1 MRKNDT
7 EYVFSPSDLIV
18 HMNSPFASWMAR
30 LSIDHPERLKGIEK
44 DHDEM
49 MGLLADK
56 GNEHEYLFLQYL
68 KEEYGAENIA
78 EIESDSQSARE
89 ATIIAMKAGYKVIF
103 QAYLE
108 RDHFSG
114 FSDFLV
120 RREGK
125 SELGAYYYEAWDTK
139 LSKTTRPYFLVQLC
153 CYSWML
159 EKIQGKVPDETVVV
173 LGNKTKERFRI
184 AAYYSYFQNLK
195 QQFLQLQENFTGAEN
210 TMPDLSLETNFGTW
224 GNYAQQLM
232 DQSDS
237 LALVA
242 NIRKKQIQHL
252 HEHGVTTLTQ
262 LAKTNDTE
270 IEGISPESLAKIK
283 EQADI
288 QLRSRGQDKPYFK
301 VIENDNG
308 KGLSS
313 LPEPSNLDMFFDI
326 EGNPFGDNGLEYLWG
341 VSYHNPKA
349 AQGKE
354 YAFKDW
360 WAHDQKQEKRAFEG
374 FIDWTYQRWQ
384 QDKTMHVYH
393 YASYEITAI
402 RKLSTRNQTRLE
414 EVSELLQNGVFIDL
428 YKIVKNGLLIG
439 EPKYSI
445 KNVEHL
451 YRGIRTTDVASGDE
465 SIIAYENWR
474 EAGGNINWEKQEN
487 GYESWL
493 ADSDNFNWT
502 VWESLEKIR
511 NYNIDDCESTL
522 ELADWL
528 RNQQQESGISYSP
541 IEDVKSNEEKTA
553 AQVKNQVARELL
565 FDRQQA
571 LVERFQAEEKL
582 NKDPIA
588 ELLTDLLYF
597 HVRERQTK
605 GWAYYDRLEK
615 DDEQLFDDDTV
626 IFDITLTERNYD
638 EAVYLCTGTY
648 NPDQPIRTD
657 KIKSATIQG
666 SNVKISKIIFAE
678 GDKPKGEISFE
689 IKVTDEVALEQS
701 QLTLF
706 GDDLF
711 INTGTLENRLC
722 EITENYFETGLLS
735 GVIATILNQDNPE
748 FSTLVSPLPVS
759 RTHYPDDNEYMQA
772 MIATIEAMDNTCL
785 CIQGPPGAGKTFTA
799 RNVIAALVKNGQ
811 RIGIM
816 SNSHAAIM
824 NLLKELPNL
833 LPDSS
838 LAKVGPSGSKKI
850 FREQFPILDYP
861 NFDYRDS
868 VKTFPKSAPYGT
880 YDVIG
885 ATVYGFASQEAF
897 EEPVD
902 YLFVDE
908 ASQVA
913 LANLVVISGAAKN
926 IVLMGDQMQLE
937 QPIQA
942 AHPGKSG
949 ESALEFIL
957 KGAAVIPDDQGVF
970 LERTY
975 RMHPYVCQPLS
986 EIVYEGKLKADKD
999 NANQSIYINQAKYI
1013 TKPNGVLSIA
1023 VQHAGN
1029 TQSSEEEVIVI
1040 QKLINELKTGTFT
1053 DKNGNISPVT
1063 DNDILIIAPYNMQVN
1078 LLKEKLKGD
1087 LKISTID
1094 GIQGQEAP
1102 VVIISMTVSD
1112 VVESSRGLDFVL
1124 DINRLNVAVSRAQAL
1139 AVIVANEGLERS
1151 HVNNL
1156 KQMEKVGFFIKL
1168 TGNLDNVSLLQNS

>member
-120 RREGK
+120 RCEGK

-195 QQFLQLQENFTGAEN
+195 QQFLQIQENFNGAEN
-210 TMPDLSLETNFGTW
+210 TMPNPSLETDFGPW
-224 GNYAQQLM
+224 GSYAKQLM
-232 DQSDS
+232 EQLDS

-242 NIRKKQIQHL
+242 NIRKKQIQYL

-262 LAKTNDTE
+262 LAKTNDTQ
-270 IEGISPESLAKIK
+270 IKGISAESLTKIK
-283 EQADI
+283 AQADI
-288 QLRSRGQDKPYFK
+288 QLRSRGQDKPYFT
-301 VIENDNG
+301 VIKDDNG

-313 LPEPSNLDMFFDI
+313 LPESPNLDMSLDI
-326 EGNPFGDNGLEYLWG
+326 EGDPFLEGGLEYLWG

-349 AQGKE
+349 AQGKV

-360 WAHDQKQEKRAFEG
+360 WAHDQKQEKRAFED
-374 FIDWTYQRWQ
+374 FIDWTYRRWQ

-393 YASYEITAI
+393 YGSYEITAI
-402 RKLSTRNQTRLE
+402 RKLSTRSQTRLE
-414 EVSELLQNGVFIDL
+414 EVRELLENGVFIDL
-428 YKIVKNGLLIG
+428 YKVVKNGLLIG

-451 YRGIRTTDVASGDE
+451 YRGKRTTDVVKGDD
-465 SIIAYENWR
+465 SIVFYENWR
-474 EAGGNINWEKQEN
+474 EQGGNVSWEEQEN
-487 GYESWL
+487 GYKSWL
-493 ADSDNFNWT
+493 ANSDNFDWT
-502 VWESLEKIR
+502 AWQTLKDIR
-511 NYNIDDCESTL
+511 DYNIDDCESVL
-522 ELADWL
+522 ELVDWL
-528 RNQQQESGISYSP
+528 REQQQESGISYSP
-541 IEDVKSNEEKTA
+541 IEKNKSDKEKTDV
-553 AQVKNQVARELL
+553 QVENQVEHEFLIAR
-565 FDRQQA
+565 QKA
-571 LVERFQAEEKL
+571 LVERFQTEEKL

-588 ELLTDLLYF
+588 ELLTSLLHFYD
-597 HVRERQTK
+597 REHKTQFWSK
-605 GWAYYDRLEK
+605 YDRLEK
-615 DDEQLFDDDTV
+615 DAEQLFDDDMV
-626 IFDITLTERNYD
+626 IFDITLTETNYD
-638 EAVYLCTGTY
+638 EANEAMLLCTATY
-648 NPDQPIRTD
+648 NSDQPIRTD
-657 KIKSATIQG
+657 KINTATIQG
-666 SNVKISKIIFAE
+666 SDVKVSKIIF
-678 GDKPKGEISFE
+678 GDFAKPKGEISFK
-689 IKVTDEVALEQS
+689 IKAADEVALQQS
-701 QLTLF
+701 QLTIF
-706 GDDLF
+706 GDDF
-711 INTGTLENRLC
+711 IPPTTKLEIKLC

-735 GVIATILNQDNPE
+735 GVTATILNQDNPE
-748 FSTLVSPLPVS
+748 FATLVSPLPIS
-759 RTHYPDDNEYMQA
+759 RTHYPNDNEYMHA
-772 MIATIEAMDNTCL
+772 MIAAIKAMNNTCL

-799 RNVIAALVKNGQ
+799 KNVIAALVKNGQ

-816 SNSHAAIM
+816 SNGHPAII
-824 NLLKELPNL
+824 NLLKELPKL

-838 LAKVGPSGSKKI
+838 LAKVGGDYGSTKG
-850 FREQFPILDYP
+850 FRKQFSKEAYPNLDYRASMS
-861 NFDYRDS
+861 FT
-868 VKTFPKSAPYGT
+868 KKSPYGS

-885 ATVYGFASQEAF
+885 ATAFAFAREEAW

-913 LANLVVISGAAKN
+913 LANLVAISGAAKN

-942 AHPGKSG
+942 SHPGKSG
-949 ESALEFIL
+949 ESALTFIL
-957 KGAAVIPDDQGVF
+957 KGASVIPDDQGVF

-975 RMHPYVCQPLS
+975 RMHPDVCQPLS

-1023 VQHAGN
+1023 VQHTGN
-1029 TQSSEEEVIVI
+1029 TQISEEEVIVV
-1040 QKLINELKTGTFT
+1040 QQLINELKTGSFT
-1053 DKNGNISPVT
+1053 DKKGNISPIT
-1063 DNDILIIAPYNMQVN
+1063 DKDILIVAPYNMQVN
-1078 LLKEKLKGD
+1078 LLKKNLKGD
-1087 LKISTID
+1087 LKIGTID

-1102 VVIISMTVSD
+1102 VVIISMTVSE
-1112 VVESSRGLDFVL
+1112 VVESSRGLDFVF

-1139 AVIVANEGLERS
+1139 AVIVANEGLERC
-1151 HVNNL
+1151 HVNSL
-1156 KQMEKVGFFIKL
+1156 KQMEKVGFFINL
-1168 TGNLDNVSLLQNS
+1168 TGR

>member
-1 MRKNDT
+1 MKKNYDGT
-7 EYVFSPSDLIV
+7 VSFSPSDLIV
-18 HMNSPFASWMAR
+18 YMGSPFASWMAR
-30 LSIDHPERLKGIEK
+30 LEIDHPEQVKGIEK

-49 MGLLADK
+49 KNFLGDK
-56 GNEHEYLFLQYL
+56 GKEHEDLFLQYL
-68 KEEYGAENIA
+68 REDYGAENIA
-78 EIESDSQSARE
+78 EIDPGGSLPDKLE

-108 RDHFSG
+108 RDHFG
-114 FSDFLV
+114 GYSDFLV

-125 SELGAYYYEAWDTK
+125 SELGTYYYEAWDTK
-139 LSKTTRPYFLVQLC
+139 LAKTTRPYFLVQLC

-159 EKIQGKVPDETVVV
+159 EKIQGKVPDEAVVI
-173 LGNKTKERFRI
+173 LGDKTKDRFRI

-195 QQFLQLQENFTGAEN
+195 QQFLQVQESFTGAEN

-224 GNYAQQLM
+224 GDYAQQLL

-252 HEHGVTTLTQ
+252 YKHDVTTLTQ
-262 LAKTNDTE
+262 LAKTKDTE

-283 EQADI
+283 AQADI
-288 QLRSRGQDKPYFK
+288 QLRSRGQDKPYFT
-301 VIENDNG
+301 VIDNDNG

-313 LPEPSNLDMFFDI
+313 LPEPSDLDMFFDI

-341 VSYHNPKA
+341 VSYHNPNA

-360 WAHDQKQEKRAFEG
+360 WAHDQKQEQLAFEG
-374 FIDWTYQRWQ
+374 FIDWTYERWQ

-393 YASYEITAI
+393 YANYEIAAI
-402 RKLSTRNQTRLE
+402 RRLSTRNQTRLE

-439 EPKYSI
+439 EPSYSI

-451 YRGIRTTDVASGDE
+451 YRGIRTTDVARGDE

-487 GYESWL
+487 GYKSWL

-522 ELADWL
+522 QLVDWL
-528 RNQQQESGISYSP
+528 LKQQKEFGISYSP
-541 IEDVKSNEEKTA
+541 IEEAKPNKEKTD
-553 AQVKNQVARELL
+553 AQAKNQVERELL
-565 FDRQQA
+565 SGRQQA
-571 LVERFQAEEKL
+571 LVERFRVEEKL
-582 NKDPIA
+582 NKDQIA
-588 ELLTDLLYF
+588 ELLIYLLHFYD
-597 HVRERQTK
+597 RERATQF
-605 GWAYYDRLEK
+605 WAYYDRLEK
-615 DDEQLFDDDTV
+615 DDEELFDDDTV
-626 IFDITLTERNYD
+626 IFDITVTETNHD
-638 EAVYLCTGTY
+638 QGVYLCKGTY

-657 KIKSATIQG
+657 KIVNATIQG
-666 SNVKISKIIFAE
+666 SDVGVSKIIFTE
-678 GDKPKGEISFE
+678 DDTSKGEISFA
-689 IKVTDEVALEQS
+689 IKVADFETNGLDSYVP
-701 QLTLF
+701 LTFF
-706 GDDLF
+706 GNDTF
-711 INTGTLENRLC
+711 INTSLLENRLC
-722 EITENYFETGLLS
+722 EITENYFEKGLLT
-735 GVIATILNQDNPE
+735 GAIATILNQDNPE
-748 FSTLVSPLPVS
+748 FATLVSPLPVS
-759 RTHYPDDNEYMQA
+759 RTHYPDDNEYLQA

-799 RNVIAALVKNGQ
+799 RNVIAALAKNGK

-833 LPDSS
+833 LPHSS
-838 LAKVGPSGSKKI
+838 LVKVGGYGSDKN
-850 FREQFPILDYP
+850 FRKQFPKEEWP
-861 NFDYRDS
+861 NFDYRNSMSFRED
-868 VKTFPKSAPYGT
+868 APYGT

-885 ATVYGFASQEAF
+885 ATVYGFARPVAF

-913 LANLVVISGAAKN
+913 LANLIAISGAAKN

-942 AHPGKSG
+942 SHPGKSG
-949 ESALEFIL
+949 ESTLEFML

-970 LERTY
+970 LERSY
-975 RMHPYVCQPLS
+975 RMHPNVCLPLS
-986 EIVYEGKLKADKD
+986 EIVYEGKLQADKD
-999 NANQSIYINQAKYI
+999 NANQSIDINQATHI
-1013 TKPNGVLSIA
+1013 TKPNGVLSIP

-1029 TQSSEEEVIVI
+1029 TQSSEEEVIVV
-1040 QKLINELKTGTFT
+1040 QQLINELKTGTFT
-1053 DKNGNISPVT
+1053 DKEGNISPIT

-1087 LKISTID
+1087 FNVSTID

-1102 VVIISMTVSD
+1102 VVIISMTASD
-1112 VVESSRGLDFVL
+1112 VAESSRGLDFVF

-1139 AVIVANEGLERS
+1139 AVIVASEGLEKA
-1151 HVNNL
+1151 HVNSL
-1156 KQMEKVGFFIKL
+1156 KQMERVGFFTKL
-1168 TGNLDNVSLLQNS
+1168 TENDERF